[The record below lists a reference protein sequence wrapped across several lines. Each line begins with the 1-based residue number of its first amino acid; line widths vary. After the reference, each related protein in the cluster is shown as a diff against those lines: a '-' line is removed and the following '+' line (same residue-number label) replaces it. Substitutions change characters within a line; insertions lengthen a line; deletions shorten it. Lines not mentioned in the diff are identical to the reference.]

1 MKGISNAILLLGLV
15 VPFSQGIA
23 APQDF
28 WPQKAAMFYTTEQ
41 SGQLTRYA
49 KRYIGENT
57 PLRMFN
63 IDEGVKF
70 MQSLSNEVPK
80 EVLKLPKD
88 EIDAYI
94 AQNIAPKM
102 KENTYQLMQS
112 KLGLS
117 FSKMYGVRENLPAI
131 VFDGRSVIVYRLL
144 MNEAIKKYQIYKD
157 KEAYAK

>member
-15 VPFSQGIA
+15 APFSQGIA

-41 SGQLTRYA
+41 SGQFTRYA

-117 FSKMYGVRENLPAI
+117 FAKMYGVEKVPAI
-131 VFDGRSVIVYRLL
+131 VFDGHYIVYGLP